1 MDPIADRVKR
11 TQEKYSKNQPKEKPF
26 PQEYKICP
34 FMSTGGNLMPC
45 NPSCAIYRSGKQ
57 KGYEC
62 PFTELTSMSWF
73 IKGQPHK
80 GK

>member
-11 TQEKYSKNQPKEKPF
+11 TQEKYSKGKADPDM
-26 PQEYKICP
+26 KICP
-34 FMSTGGNLMPC
+34 FSTSAAGVVYCTPH
-45 NPSCAIYRSGKQ
+45 CALYRPGKQ